1 MGALVAGIGEDVRL
15 MPMQQAVRLHNVRDI
30 ARGAA
35 HGMHQARICVHP
47 NVRLHAKVPL
57 ASFLARVHLGVA
69 LLVFVLGRRWRCNQC
84 GVYRCARFEQQ
95 ALGRQQFIDDGED
108 LLGQFVFLQP
118 VAKPEDGALI
128 GQASMGIKMR
138 KLSVERYIKER
149 LFQSKVRELK
159 PLLQA
164 VQAQH
169 GLELKGWAAVLA
181 FGVVRRDDRDQGSP
195 GNDTFHVG
203 QEHLL
208 ARRFGAEVQIKAALV
223 HGCRGCRRSLTP
235 NRLARRF
242 CRMSLEAALIVF
254 LKQ

>member
-1 MGALVAGIGEDVRL
+1 
-15 MPMQQAVRLHNVRDI
+15 
-30 ARGAA
+30 
-35 HGMHQARICVHP
+35 
-47 NVRLHAKVPL
+47 
-57 ASFLARVHLGVA
+57 
-69 LLVFVLGRRWRCNQC
+69 
-84 GVYRCARFEQQ
+84 
-95 ALGRQQFIDDGED
+95 
-108 LLGQFVFLQP
+108 
-118 VAKPEDGALI
+118 
-128 GQASMGIKMR
+128 MGIKMR

-242 CRMSLEAALIVF
+242 CRMSLGVVMLKTISIIFRVILFYVLLWIRVPVALILQAVTSLSAMAFVVMLIVRGWSNAIDVF
-254 LKQ
+254 WPLLAFSFGAFVLRWIYDGILMLVSPEELFMDI